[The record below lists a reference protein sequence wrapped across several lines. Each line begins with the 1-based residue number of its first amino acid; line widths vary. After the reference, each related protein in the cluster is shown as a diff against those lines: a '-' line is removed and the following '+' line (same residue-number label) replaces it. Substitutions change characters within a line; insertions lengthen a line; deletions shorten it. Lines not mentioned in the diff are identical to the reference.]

1 MSVDIAISIVGS
13 AGQGVQLLARALA
26 QAFVRS
32 GYYTF
37 CSHDVMSRI
46 RGGQNCSRL
55 RVADQAVAADRDASD
70 LLVVL
75 EPHHLA
81 ARPGELRP
89 DGWVIVDSDVSQGE
103 HVLIVPLFDMAL
115 KSGGGKQAVNIV
127 AAGAVWA
134 VLGCEL
140 SLLVSVLRDM
150 FGSRGETVV
159 AANIAAA
166 VDGYNHAARTV
177 GATFPV
183 QLPQLTATEPR
194 VLIAGSEAIALGAL
208 AAGVELVAGYPMSPG
223 TPILEYCARHGSKIG
238 TIVEQTEDEVAAA
251 NMAIG
256 AFFAGKRAMVAT
268 AGGGFALMNEALS
281 LAGITETPIVFC
293 VGMRPGPATG
303 MATRTAQA
311 DLLWVIHAGHGE
323 FPRAVLTPADA
334 LDAFRGVQQACYLAE
349 RFQIPVILLYDQFL
363 GDALWTIPAGA
374 LSYRVPRLP
383 ADPAPAVRYA
393 YRRYALAPDGVSPRL
408 LPGVAGQLVYV
419 DSDEHTEQGHITESA
434 EVRVQQVRKRA
445 RKLLGVATQTIPPT
459 EWPANNTAETVVLC
473 FGSTR
478 GIVREAVNRLRD
490 KGQDIGMLHFEQ
502 VWPFPA
508 ETVKRVAGHTRRL
521 VTVEGNATGQLGQL
535 VAQECSLAITG
546 SVLRFDG
553 RQLRVGQV
561 EQALA
566 ELLVGGN
573 ETN

>member
-1 MSVDIAISIVGS
+1 MPVDIAISIVGS
-13 AGQGVQLLARALA
+13 AGQGVQFLARALA

-32 GYYTF
+32 GYYAF

-55 RVADQAVAADRDASD
+55 RVADRVVAADGDSSD

-75 EPHHLA
+75 EPHYLA
-81 ARPGELRP
+81 AWSGELRS
-89 DGWVIVDSDVSQGE
+89 DGWVVIDGGASQGE
-103 HVLIVPLFDMAL
+103 HVVTVPLLDMAL
-115 KSGGGKQAVNIV
+115 KSGGSKQAINIV

-140 SLLVSVLRDM
+140 SLLVGVLRDM
-150 FGSRGETVV
+150 FGSRGETAVT
-159 AANIAAA
+159 ANTAAA
-166 VDGYNHAARTV
+166 VEGYNHAARIA
-177 GATFPV
+177 GATLPV
-183 QLPQLTATEPR
+183 RLPRLTASEPR
-194 VLIAGSEAIALGAL
+194 ALIAGSEAIALGAL

-223 TPILEYCARHGSKIG
+223 TPILEYCARHGGKIG

-281 LAGITETPIVFC
+281 LAGITETPVVFC

-334 LDAFRGVQQACYLAE
+334 LGAFRGIQQACYLAE

-363 GDALWTIPAGA
+363 GDALWTVPAGE

-383 ADPAPAVRYA
+383 ADPVPAARYA
-393 YRRYALAPDGVSPRL
+393 YRRYALTPSGVSPRL

-419 DSDEHTEQGHITESA
+419 DSDEHTEGGHITESA
-434 EVRVQQVRKRA
+434 EVRVEQVRKRA
-445 RKLLGVATQTIPPT
+445 RKLLGVAAQTIPPT
-459 EWPANNTAETVVLC
+459 EWPPNNTAETMVLC
-473 FGSTR
+473 FGPTR
-478 GIVREAVNRLRD
+478 GIVHEAVSRLRD
-490 KGQDIGMLHFEQ
+490 KGQNIGMLHFEQ
-502 VWPFPA
+502 VWPFPV
-508 ETVKRVAGHTRRL
+508 ESVKRVAGRVRRL
-521 VTVEGNATGQLGQL
+521 VTVEGNATAQLGQL
-535 VAQECSLAITG
+535 VAQECCLATTG

-561 EQALA
+561 EQALTD
-566 ELLVGGN
+566 LLVGGN
-573 ETN
+573 EAN